1 MITVKRIT
9 LKDRLRDGVRA
20 FVRAFRRVP
29 VQEIQLG
36 MKVVRGDECE
46 RGDCATCAYK
56 NEFEKLM
63 ELPNCN
69 DCADK
74 SFCAFEPKPGEF
86 TRVNCPLHKPK
97 EADGDG

>member
-1 MITVKRIT
+1 MNEIKGTT
-9 LKDRLRDGVRA
+9 LRDRLRAAVRA
-20 FVRAFRRVP
+20 FQGKPAHQIHLGLRV
-29 VQEIQLG
+29 ERCD
-36 MKVVRGDECE
+36 KCE
-46 RGDCATCAYK
+46 RGDCTTCAYK

-74 SFCAFEPKPGEF
+74 SFCAFEPKLGEF

-97 EADGDG
+97 EAET